1 MLCDPG
7 FVFAGKR
14 KTTIISAIHDV
25 ATTAIGRPYE
35 KNSVVTVSFNGIAEY
50 VQMPPDG
57 KARVR
62 SSDLQNA

>member
-14 KTTIISAIHDV
+14 KTTIINAIHDD

-35 KNSVVTVSFNGIAEY
+35 KR
-50 VQMPPDG
+50 M
-57 KARVR
+57 
-62 SSDLQNA
+62 